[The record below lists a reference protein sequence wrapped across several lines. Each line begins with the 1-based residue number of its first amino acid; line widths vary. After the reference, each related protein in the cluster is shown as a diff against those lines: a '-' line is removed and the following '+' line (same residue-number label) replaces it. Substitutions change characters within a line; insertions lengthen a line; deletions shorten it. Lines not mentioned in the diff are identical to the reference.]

1 MYKNKKIKVLLE
13 TIFKEQDNFD
23 NKRYSLLSK
32 IENNELINS
41 NDIDIIN
48 DLLRE
53 KSYEE
58 VFNILEAIDTYN
70 LSLEKIIMQDL
81 ENNSVK
87 KIFDIYFTDSKGK
100 LIVDSNGNTV
110 YDCLP
115 DSYKLRLKKRY
126 LKEKE
131 EFENILAVIFTY
143 DEFAFMR
150 KHGTSFGNINKLKEE
165 QKELCKFLLYA
176 NYDLITN
183 QLLNECKK
191 HGIKMEQLL
200 KKIPGIYKHVEL
212 PNNLAINSD
221 IQIQH
226 SVESEKMY
234 VLGSYENYKKNI
246 AKLYEIDREFYKKYP
261 EKKLENLSSL
271 AKSIINSKYASILI
285 LESIKFENKLNEL
298 NKVIN
303 FYWPHMELRNVVKD
317 IPILLISSHDL
328 VNTMKLLYSYDINL
342 KNPSDL
348 LGAADIKNRINLFIE
363 AGMYDL
369 IKKYPSYL
377 ERNSEFIKKY
387 YYGNN
392 INEYGLEESNQK
404 LKKPIVNNKGIKGSF
419 NAYDPKIARKY
430 YDDLDNYVS
439 SDLLK
444 KYREKIPA
452 ELIIFLNENYNKYLD
467 VEKNDNIVDA
477 FDKKY
482 KKSNYIYD
490 INGVI
495 ISRQK
500 FIDILYLYNKFISQ
514 QNNITKEIG
523 NYYDDSNRELYILN
537 ALLYNSYC
545 DHYSLLKVIKAIFE
559 ISTELYGPLD
569 DEKWQ
574 QFKKVIKP
582 DVDDATKEK
591 IK

>member
-1 MYKNKKIKVLLE
+1 MYKNKKIKFLLE
-13 TIFKEQDNFD
+13 TIFKEQNNFD
-23 NKRYSLLSK
+23 NKRYNILNK

-41 NDIDIIN
+41 NDINIIN
-48 DLLRE
+48 DLLKE

-58 VFNILEAIDTYN
+58 VFKVFEAIDTYN
-70 LSLEKIIMQDL
+70 LSLEKTIKQNL

-87 KIFDIYFTDSKGK
+87 NIFDIYFTDAQGK

-143 DEFAFMR
+143 DEFEFMR
-150 KHGTSFGNINKLKEE
+150 NYGTSFNDLNKLKEE
-165 QKELCKFLLYA
+165 QKELCKFVLYA

-183 QLLNECKK
+183 QLLNECKR

-200 KKIPGIYKHVEL
+200 RKIPGIYKHVECTNSL
-212 PNNLAINSD
+212 ITNLDMQN
-221 IQIQH
+221 QH
-226 SVESEKMY
+226 NVETEKIY
-234 VLGSYENYKKNI
+234 VLGSYEHYKKNI
-246 AKLYEIDREFYKKYP
+246 SKLYEIDREFYKKYP
-261 EKKLENLSSL
+261 EKKSENLSSL
-271 AKSIINSKYASILI
+271 AKSLINSKYAGILT
-285 LESIKFENKLNEL
+285 LESTKFENKLNEL

-303 FYWPHMELRNVVKD
+303 SYWPRVELRNVVKD

-348 LGAADIKNRINLFIE
+348 LGAVDIKNRINLFIE

-392 INEYGLEESNQK
+392 INEYGLEESKQN
-404 LKKPIVNNKGIKGSF
+404 LKRPIINNKGIKGSF

-444 KYREKIPA
+444 KYRDKIPA
-452 ELIIFLNENYNKYLD
+452 ELLIFLNGNYNKYLGA
-467 VEKNDNIVDA
+467 EKNDNILNDKIIEV
-477 FDKKY
+477 FDEKY

-495 ISRQK
+495 ISRYK
-500 FIDILYLYNKFISQ
+500 FIDILYLHNEFIKQ
-514 QNNITKEIG
+514 QPVVDMEIK
-523 NYYDDSNRELYILN
+523 NYYDDSNKEAYILN

-545 DHYSLLKVIKAIFE
+545 DHYSLLNIIKAVAE
-559 ISTELYGPLD
+559 K
-569 DEKWQ
+569 KWQ
-574 QFKKVIKP
+574 QFKDVIKS
-582 DVDDATKEK
+582 DDDETKGK
-591 IK
+591 TK